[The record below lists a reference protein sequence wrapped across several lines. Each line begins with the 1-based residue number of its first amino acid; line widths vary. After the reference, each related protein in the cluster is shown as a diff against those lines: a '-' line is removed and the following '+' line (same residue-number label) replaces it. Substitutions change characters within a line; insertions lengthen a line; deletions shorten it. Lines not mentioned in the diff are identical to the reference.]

1 MIDTKPYI
9 PLIIEASRDAGIK
22 ILEVYNSEDFGVQTK
37 KDDSPVT
44 KADILAQ
51 KAINE
56 KLKTTDFPILGEEGK
71 SIAYEERKDWETFWL
86 VDPLDGTKEFLKKN
100 GEFTVNIALI
110 HKNEPVLGVVFA
122 PTLDEIYFGGINHG
136 AYKDET
142 MDREHKI
149 KLVKNKTGVTRIA
162 TSRSHINEETRAYIQ
177 QFDDAKVVP
186 MGSSLKFMLIAD
198 NEVDIYPRFGPTM
211 EWDTGAA
218 HAILKALDL
227 EVINVETNKPLTYN
241 KENLRN
247 PNFIVKT

>member
-100 GEFTVNIALI
+100 GEFTVNIALVDG
-110 HKNEPVLGVVFA
+110 HSSVMGVVLA
-122 PTLDEIYFGGINHG
+122 PVTGDLYYASAADG
-136 AYKDET
+136 AHARRDGKT
-142 MDREHKI
+142 TVLATRQPPSP
-149 KLVKNKTGVTRIA
+149 LVVAG
-162 TSRSHINEETRAYIQ
+162 SRSH
-177 QFDDAKVVP
+177 
-186 MGSSLKFMLIAD
+186 GS
-198 NEVDIYPRFGPTM
+198 
-211 EWDTGAA
+211 
-218 HAILKALDL
+218 
-227 EVINVETNKPLTYN
+227 
-241 KENLRN
+241 
-247 PNFIVKT
+247 